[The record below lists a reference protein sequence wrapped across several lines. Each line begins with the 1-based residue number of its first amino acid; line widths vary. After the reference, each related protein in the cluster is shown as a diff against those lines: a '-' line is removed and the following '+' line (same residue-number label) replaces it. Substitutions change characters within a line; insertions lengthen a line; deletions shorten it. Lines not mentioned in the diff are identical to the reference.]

1 VEVQDQG
8 IRLGRMMKESQL
20 QLIKEEI
27 EKIEKSSGHGQV
39 VIKIQ
44 DGKIHLIQPTVN
56 ILMLDNFALK
66 V

>member
-1 VEVQDQG
+1 MNNE
-8 IRLGRMMKESQL
+8 QL

-27 EKIEKSSGHGQV
+27 ERVERTTGHGQV

-44 DGKIHLIQPTVN
+44 DGKLHLIQPTVN
-56 ILMLDNFALK
+56 ILMVDKHALK